1 MKHQSIAKE
10 LLLDIVG
17 ITILLILLLNLD
29 NTDTWIALASTG
41 IFAAAALTR
50 TAVRARQLAKQRRQP

>member
-17 ITILLILLLNLD
+17 ITILLILLLSLN
-29 NTDTWIALASTG
+29 NTDTWVALASTG
-41 IFAAAALTR
+41 IVATAALTR
-50 TAVRARQLAKQRRQP
+50 TAVRARQLAKLRRQP